1 MMLIASQRVLVM
13 FAQTADVLAP
23 QIRAIMIMTVLEM
36 FAGMASVSRAAVQIV
51 SVSLEKAVLN
61 ISVSLDVPMIQIV

>member
-1 MMLIASQRVLVM
+1 M
-13 FAQTADVLAP
+13 FAQIADVLVP

-36 FAGMASVSRAAVQIV
+36 FAGMASVPRAAVQIV
-51 SVSLEKAVLN
+51 SVSLEKVVLN

>member
-1 MMLIASQRVLVM
+1 M
-13 FAQTADVLAP
+13 FAQIADVLVP

-36 FAGMASVSRAAVQIV
+36 FAGMASVPRAAVQIV